1 MSIITPVRLYK
12 DIDLSFSAHP
22 VTKDITKKLD
32 VNAVKQSLKTLLF
45 TQYNE
50 RPFRPTLG
58 SPLYKLLFEP
68 MDPITVEGMK
78 QAIEILI
85 QNFEPRVQ
93 LQKVDIVPVYDKN
106 EYELSIYFTVVGIA
120 APVTFTTILQRL
132 R

>member
-106 EYELSIYFTVVGIA
+106 EYELSIYFTVVGIT

>member
-93 LQKVDIVPVYDKN
+93 LQKVDIIPVYDKN
-106 EYELSIYFTVVGIA
+106 EYELSIYFTVVGIP
-120 APVTFTTILQRL
+120 APVSFTTILQRL